1 MPYLSPST
9 GLPQPVVTLELSE
22 GGFHPVILIINN
34 YIKQYLSWYWHL
46 RNTAKK
52 HLLAGIQAADHYTG
66 TFYVIFTFYFL
77 FVQPQTPGLY
87 KKHEFY
93 NLYRSNDKFS
103 VVMDPITRH
112 LRLLRFW
119 QASSQILHK
128 NLCVQHYVWADE
140 KRKPMKWHQETVFS
154 FPEKCDEFII
164 KIGNVHIIIPKF
176 IRMDPKVFAIF
187 SICSNA
193 KIILTIFTMM

>member
-9 GLPQPVVTLELSE
+9 ALPQPVVTLELSE
-22 GGFHPVILIINN
+22 GGFHPVILIISN
-34 YIKQYLSWYWHL
+34 YIKQYLSRYRHL

-52 HLLAGIQAADHYTG
+52 HLLAGIQTPDHYTE
-66 TFYVIFTFYFL
+66 TFYVIFTCFFFFFL

-103 VVMDPITRH
+103 VVRDPITIH
-112 LRLLRFW
+112 LCLLRFW

-140 KRKPMKWHQETVFS
+140 KRKPMKWHQETPFSVFQ
-154 FPEKCDEFII
+154 K
-164 KIGNVHIIIPKF
+164 NVMNLLLK
-176 IRMDPKVFAIF
+176 
-187 SICSNA
+187 
-193 KIILTIFTMM
+193 